1 MTIEAMK
8 LALWVLEDFVDDP
21 RAQKEIDEASAALRQ
36 AIAEAEK
43 QEPVA
48 WAQFSEIGNLIDL
61 LEEPCKG
68 YAPLYTH
75 PQPKREWVG
84 LTPEERLVIID
95 QWHWDEGK
103 TDYLC
108 RLVEE
113 KLKEKNT

>member
-1 MTIEAMK
+1 MIEAMK
-8 LALWVLEDFVDDP
+8 QAREVIELGDDASLAQRYAVLTN
-21 RAQKEIDEASAALRQ
+21 IDQ

-75 PQPKREWVG
+75 PQPKQEPSGGKYTSYG
-84 LTPEERLVIID
+84 LMGGDKFVNED
-95 QWHWDEGK
+95 S
-103 TDYLC
+103 
-108 RLVEE
+108 
-113 KLKEKNT
+113 LKRNIT

>member
-1 MTIEAMK
+1 MSKQQEVCWIDKTRFKELMEGNSVTTT
-8 LALWVLEDFVDDP
+8 LTSHRPFLDD
-21 RAQKEIDEASAALRQ
+21 
-36 AIAEAEK
+36 
-43 QEPVA
+43 V
-48 WAQFSEIGNLIDL
+48 
-61 LEEPCKG
+61 
-68 YAPLYTH
+68 PLYA
-75 PQPKREWVG
+75 KREWVG